1 MPYSITTKDGITI
14 DNIPD
19 DVPADSQTLKDRIA
33 SIRGGGGKSTKMR
46 APVEDPGLGMS
57 MLIASGRTFDRVG
70 KGMQQLYYGATSQ
83 DGKQQA
89 LQQQADDD
97 DAAYK
102 PLAQLRPFS
111 TGMGEALPSMVIP
124 GGGAAT
130 LLGNAGRM
138 VIAGGVPS
146 LLEHGTAS
154 ERFERAAIGA
164 GSAAAVPIIGAVAK
178 SAGSFAEPLYAAGR
192 NRIAGRTLNR
202 LAGDDA
208 ANVIQRLQGAQP
220 LVPGSMPTAGQVA
233 ENGGVAALERSAAA
247 ANPSDYTARFM
258 EQSSARLNALRGIA
272 GDDATM
278 AAAVSARDAASKPL
292 YAAADSG
299 IAPIDRFFKGL
310 EMRPQFK
317 AAVARAKELAED
329 KGLTDIFFRDNN
341 GKPVALI
348 GEGAHF
354 IKKALDEAGEYG
366 SKSYTGKSAANAA
379 NQTNE
384 LFQDWL
390 AKSIP
395 EYLAGKAAFAAGSKP
410 INQMQVGQALMDK
423 ASPALA
429 DYGALGRETGATFAN
444 ALRNGDQVAARA
456 TGFSGSTMKD
466 VLDPSQFGM
475 VENIARDLARKA
487 NAQDLGRGAGS
498 DTFQKLSMSNI
509 AEQSGMP
516 KAVGGLLDLPVV
528 SRATKW
534 VYRDSDEKMQKML
547 ADIMLDPKKAAD
559 VMKGAQSTILQSN
572 PQLRQFLEQS
582 IIRSGGL
589 LGSAAIANP

>member
-1 MPYSITTKDGITI
+1 MAYSITTKDGITI
-14 DNIPD
+14 NNIPD

-33 SIRGGGGKSTKMR
+33 SIRGGAKPKQS

-57 MLIASGRTFDRVG
+57 MLIGAGRTFDRVG
-70 KGMQQLYYGATSQ
+70 KGMQQLYYGATDQ
-83 DGKQQA
+83 ADKQAA

-102 PLAQLRPFS
+102 PLTKLRPFS
-111 TGMGEALPSMVIP
+111 TGMGEALPSMVVP
-124 GGGAAT
+124 GGGAT
-130 LLGNAGRM
+130 TMLGNMGRM
-138 VIAGGVPS
+138 ALAGGIPQ
-146 LLEHGTAS
+146 LLEHGTAA
-154 ERFERAAIGA
+154 ERIKRGAIGA
-164 GSAAAVPIIGAVAK
+164 GSAAAVPLIGAAAR
-178 SAGSFAEPLYAAGR
+178 SASSFAEPLYAAGR
-192 NRIAGRTLNR
+192 SRIAGRTLNR
-202 LAGDDA
+202 VAGDDA
-208 ANVIQRLQGAQP
+208 ANVIQRLQNARP
-220 LVPGSMPTAGQVA
+220 LVPGSMPTAAQVA

-258 EQSSARLNALRGIA
+258 GQASARLNALRSVA

-278 AAAVSARDAASKPL
+278 AAAVRARDAASKSL
-292 YAAADSG
+292 YAAADAG
-299 IAPIDRFFKGL
+299 VAPVDRFFKGL
-310 EMRPQFK
+310 EMRPQFSK
-317 AAVARAKELAED
+317 AVARAQELAKD
-329 KGLTDIFFRDNN
+329 KGLTDIFFRDKD
-341 GKPVALI
+341 GKPIALI

-366 SKSYTGKSAANAA
+366 STSYTGKTAANAA
-379 NQTNE
+379 NETNE
-384 LFQDWL
+384 LFQNWL

-395 EYLAGKAAFAAGSKP
+395 EYAAGKAAFAAGSRP
-410 INQMQVGQALMDK
+410 INQMQVGQALMEK

-444 ALRNGDQVAARA
+444 ALRRGDQVAATA

-466 VLDPSQFGM
+466 VLDPGQFRL
-475 VENIARDLARKA
+475 VENIAKDLARKA

-534 VYRDSDEKMQKML
+534 VYRDADEKMQKML

-559 VMKGAQSTILQSN
+559 VMKGANSTILQNN

-582 IIRSGGL
+582 VIRGGGL
-589 LGSAAIANP
+589 LGLTATPNP